1 MTSTSGVGP
10 IIPDYAGAN
19 VRGIVPALLG
29 PSAWSVGTLPPWM
42 PKPVVDSEQCVLLV
56 LDGLGWDQFQTHRD
70 LMPTLSTFVGQSIH
84 TVAPTT
90 TATAL
95 TSITTG
101 LTPGEHGLVG
111 YRMVLG
117 GDVLNVLRWAVDDKI
132 VRRQKPPSAVQPF
145 EPFLGC
151 AVPVVS
157 MAELENSAFSEAH
170 LRGSTPA
177 GWRAS
182 SSIAVTAAAEIAGGE
197 RFVYC
202 YYGNVDKIAHERG
215 FGTVLRSRIT
225 GCGPLVSDMLEA
237 LPSGT
242 SLMITADHGQV
253 HVGDNI
259 IYPIGGAAAWCH
271 DAIGRGSLPMAPH
284 SAGGSSR
291 RHADCVSRG

>member
-1 MTSTSGVGP
+1 
-10 IIPDYAGAN
+10 
-19 VRGIVPALLG
+19 
-29 PSAWSVGTLPPWM
+29 
-42 PKPVVDSEQCVLLV
+42 
-56 LDGLGWDQFQTHRD
+56 
-70 LMPTLSTFVGQSIH
+70 
-84 TVAPTT
+84 
-90 TATAL
+90 
-95 TSITTG
+95 
-101 LTPGEHGLVG
+101 
-111 YRMVLG
+111 
-117 GDVLNVLRWAVDDKI
+117 VLRWAVDDKI

-202 YYGNVDKIAHERG
+202 YYGNIDKIAHERG
-215 FGTVLRSRIT
+215 FGPYYEAELRAADR
-225 GCGPLVSDMLEA
+225 LVSDMLEA

-259 IYPIGGAAAWCH
+259 IYPSEELLHGVTMQSGEGRFRWLHTRQGAQVDVMQTASDEVSDTAWVVTKEQVIDEGWFGPTVAPPVRARLGDVALVARDDVTFHETADSGPYRLICRH
-271 DAIGRGSLPMAPH
+271 GSLTSAEVNVPLMA
-284 SAGGSSR
+284 AT
-291 RHADCVSRG
+291 A